1 MTLDQEIFMDQS
13 HPYIALGGLELT
25 ETLLGLIPLPCLDH
39 LFTPKS
45 IPAKRHQKRHNNG
58 DFFGSSNVIISL
70 SEGDNSF
77 LEIGWLPQ
85 QKEKKITGH
94 IVMRHFKCFWC
105 GLSVHGGDKPK
116 L

>member
-13 HPYIALGGLELT
+13 HPYRALGGLELT
-25 ETLLGLIPLPCLDH
+25 ETLLGLIHRPLPC
-39 LFTPKS
+39 FGSPFYS
-45 IPAKRHQKRHNNG
+45 EIYPSERHQKRHNN
-58 DFFGSSNVIISL
+58 GSSNVIISL
-70 SEGDNSF
+70 SEGDDSF

-94 IVMRHFKCFWC
+94 IVMRHFKCFWR